1 MTQAE
6 FLRLAD
12 ALETGGISYIGMCK
26 VAAELRR
33 LIAENTLLHERHH
46 FDNGVLK
53 ELLEALKDMVDH
65 GDATAFAKA
74 RAAIAKAEA
83 QL

>member
-1 MTQAE
+1 
-6 FLRLAD
+6 LAD

-33 LIAENTLLHERHH
+33 LVAENERL
-46 FDNGVLK
+46 NTERA
-53 ELLEALKDMVDH
+53 ELLEALRDMVDH

-74 RAAIAKAEA
+74 RAVITRAEVK
-83 QL
+83 